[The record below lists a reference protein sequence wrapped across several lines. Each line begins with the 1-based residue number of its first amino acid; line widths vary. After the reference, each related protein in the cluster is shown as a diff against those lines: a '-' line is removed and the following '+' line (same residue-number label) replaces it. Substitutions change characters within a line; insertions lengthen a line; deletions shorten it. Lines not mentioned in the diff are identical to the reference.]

1 MPYLNRTGKPSAWEM
16 QRRVV
21 GALVYRELKTRV
33 SEVRFGVVGVFIEP
47 VGVVAVFVLLFGF
60 LHHHPVGINPQL
72 FLVPGA
78 VCFAMFVEIT
88 VRSLNAM
95 RANEALFFY
104 KPVKPIDAVIARSLV
119 ETGLYSIVCLAIL
132 AFLYLFQEHVTM
144 DDFPLFA
151 ISFLALSLASFG
163 LGLISM
169 VVGFLNPSA
178 HQLLP
183 ILLRPLW
190 IISGAFFS
198 AAALPQWLRPL
209 ICLNPILQAV
219 ELNRRAIASD
229 YPLPDEISLPYLLL
243 FASLSCIIGL
253 YAYHENER
261 KLLTR

>member
-1 MPYLNRTGKPSAWEM
+1 MPYLNRVKKVPAWEM

-47 VGVVAVFVLLFGF
+47 VGVVAVFVLLFSF
-60 LHHHPVGINPQL
+60 LHHHPVGIDSML

-104 KPVKPIDAVIARSLV
+104 RPVKPIDAVIARSFV
-119 ETGLYSIVCLAIL
+119 ELGLFSVVCLVIL
-132 AFLYLFQEHVTM
+132 AFIYLLQEHVTM
-144 DDFPLFA
+144 DDFPLFV
-151 ISFLALSLASFG
+151 ISFIALSLASFG

-183 ILLRPLW
+183 ILIRPLW

-198 AAALPQWLRPL
+198 SATLPQWLRPWF
-209 ICLNPILQAV
+209 CWNPILQAV
-219 ELNRRAIASD
+219 ELNRRAITSD
-229 YPLPDEISLPYLLL
+229 YPLPEQISLPYLLL
-243 FASLSCIIGL
+243 FSALACIVGL
-253 YAYHENER
+253 WAYYENER
-261 KLLTR
+261 ALLTR